1 MNSQK
6 KIILQIIS
14 LIGLAL
20 SIIPAFLSFGGILA
34 KDTYLQLMIVG
45 MVLWFGTAVFWIKSK
60 SLEEKE
66 Q

>member
-6 KIILQIIS
+6 KLILQIIS
-14 LIGLAL
+14 FIGLAL
-20 SIIPAFLSFGGILA
+20 SIIPAFLLFGGMLA

-45 MVLWFGTAVFWIKSK
+45 MVLWLGTALFWIKPDHFG
-60 SLEEKE
+60 

>member
-6 KIILQIIS
+6 KLILQIIS
-14 LIGLAL
+14 FIGLVL
-20 SIIPAFLSFGGILA
+20 SIIPAFLLFGEMLA

-45 MVLWFGTAVFWIKSK
+45 MVLWFGTALFWIKPDHFG
-60 SLEEKE
+60 

>member
-6 KIILQIIS
+6 KLILQIIS
-14 LIGLAL
+14 FTGLAI
-20 SIIPAFLSFGGILA
+20 SIIPAFLLFGGMLA

-45 MVLWFGTAVFWIKSK
+45 MVLWFGTALFWVKPDHFG
-60 SLEEKE
+60 

>member
-6 KIILQIIS
+6 KFILQIIS
-14 LIGLAL
+14 FIGLAL
-20 SIIPAFLSFGGILA
+20 SIIPVFLVFGGILT

-45 MVLWFGTAVFWIKSK
+45 MILWFSTAVFWIKPDHFG
-60 SLEEKE
+60 

>member
-6 KIILQIIS
+6 KLILQIIS
-14 LIGLAL
+14 FIGLAL
-20 SIIPAFLSFGGILA
+20 SILPAFLLFGGMLA

-45 MVLWFGTAVFWIKSK
+45 MVLWFGMALFWIKPDHFG
-60 SLEEKE
+60 